1 MIKLVFKQGGCI
13 ITTFKGS
20 PEVKKVTYMGKVKI
34 FLFLNLFFGYTHFY
48 SICFLGGWVYKKKRK
63 FNIIKLL
70 LGQPIFSSQ
79 TSLVSA
85 LKILSVSVLLK
96 PYTRENIKMS

>member
-20 PEVKKVTYMGKVKI
+20 PEVKKSDLYGQSENFPFSKFV
-34 FLFLNLFFGYTHFY
+34 FGYTHFY